1 MVPQLWNGR
10 SSEGERQD
18 DDVGGAE
25 KEKKSGKA
33 ST

>member
-1 MVPQLWNGR
+1 MVTQLWNGR

-18 DDVGGAE
+18 DDVGGVG

-33 ST
+33 NT